1 LYNFMQKKNK
11 KTAKE
16 TEKKPAAK
24 KRAEKTSAR
33 KEESKMKYFEGVG
46 RRKTA
51 TAVARLFS
59 AKEPAFIVNNKKLE
73 DYFPLSQMRQTALS
87 PLEQVNCLDRFRVW
101 VRVRGGGLNAQSEA
115 IRLSIARA
123 LSLFN
128 PAFSRRLKKLNY
140 LTRDPRMKERKK
152 FGLKR
157 ARRAPQWSKR

>member
-1 LYNFMQKKNK
+1 MQKKSK
-11 KTAKE
+11 KSAKE
-16 TEKKPAAK
+16 TGKKLAAK
-24 KRAEKTSAR
+24 KSSAR
-33 KEESKMKYFEGVG
+33 KEESKMKYFEAVG

-59 AKEPAFIVNNKKLE
+59 AKEPGFIVNNKKLE

-87 PLEQVNCLDRFRVW
+87 PLEQVNCLDRFKVW